1 MTSTSKRWNQIRFHD
16 RIVKFSNFVFP
27 QIDILERDV
36 LKQNLRS
43 FLTSWW
49 IQRTQIKIGF
59 KGGMGRTPQCCD
71 IYFFYHNKIKCNFIV
86 SLPRFLPY
94 RVAQWVKGITTNL
107 LVMNLNSARNS
118 KTIFFSKN
126 F

>member
-16 RIVKFSNFVFP
+16 RIVKFWNFVFP

-59 KGGMGRTPQCCD
+59 KVVWDTSMLW
-71 IYFFYHNKIKCNFIV
+71 H
-86 SLPRFLPY
+86 
-94 RVAQWVKGITTNL
+94 
-107 LVMNLNSARNS
+107 
-118 KTIFFSKN
+118 IFFLS
-126 F
+126 